1 MSDAWRDILNAIK
14 RLFRKAPV
22 NVKADFLTDVAHEL
36 DLKGDEAALR
46 KRSYEEAEKE
56 WKIH

>member
-1 MSDAWRDILNAIK
+1 MSWGDLLEAVAR
-14 RLFRKAPV
+14 RFRAAPV
-22 NVKADFLTDVAHEL
+22 QVRADFLIDVAHEL
-36 DLKGDEAALR
+36 ELFGDEAALR